1 MRTEFWAVAA
11 EQAAGVGVF
20 FAAYFVSGYLPM
32 GANIALSVVVGIGAF
47 VGYLVCN
54 HKDFLDGLWLFPLL
68 FSAATGFAVGIY
80 FCRFESLFFGNW
92 KTAVTAAAIPFVFAL
107 IACFELDT
115 EWLDC
120 ARNIVATL
128 IAAGTI
134 VLSVLCFCRW
144 NADNAFFFREAAF
157 VFLFLFFLLTGVCLY
172 LWQGGDIRH
181 KMNLAFCAAFFIILF
196 IVLLIVSEGD
206 AADGIGG
213 SIDFGGGGGKVR
225 KKRKGK

>member
-1 MRTEFWAVAA
+1 M
-11 EQAAGVGVF
+11 
-20 FAAYFVSGYLPM
+20 
-32 GANIALSVVVGIGAF
+32 LSVF
-47 VGYLVCN
+47 
-54 HKDFLDGLWLFPLL
+54 
-68 FSAATGFAVGIY
+68 
-80 FCRFESLFFGNW
+80 
-92 KTAVTAAAIPFVFAL
+92 
-107 IACFELDT
+107 
-115 EWLDC
+115 
-120 ARNIVATL
+120 
-128 IAAGTI
+128 
-134 VLSVLCFCRW
+134 CFCRW

>member
-1 MRTEFWAVAA
+1 M
-11 EQAAGVGVF
+11 
-20 FAAYFVSGYLPM
+20 
-32 GANIALSVVVGIGAF
+32 
-47 VGYLVCN
+47 
-54 HKDFLDGLWLFPLL
+54 
-68 FSAATGFAVGIY
+68 
-80 FCRFESLFFGNW
+80 
-92 KTAVTAAAIPFVFAL
+92 
-107 IACFELDT
+107 
-115 EWLDC
+115 
-120 ARNIVATL
+120 
-128 IAAGTI
+128 
-134 VLSVLCFCRW
+134 LSVLCFCRW